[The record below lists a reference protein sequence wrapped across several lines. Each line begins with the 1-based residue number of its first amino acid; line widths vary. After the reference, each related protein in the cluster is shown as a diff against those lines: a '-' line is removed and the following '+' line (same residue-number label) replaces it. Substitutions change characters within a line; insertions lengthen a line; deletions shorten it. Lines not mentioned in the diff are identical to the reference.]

1 MSDIFAIWHK
11 PGDEW
16 LTDHSGRVIVFPNES
31 SATQFQK
38 LVDVEPPLAPEMEIR
53 LYKDELDAIR
63 YEEL

>member
-1 MSDIFAIWHK
+1 MSEIFAIWHK

-16 LTDHSGRVIVFPNES
+16 LTDHSGRVIVFPDES

-38 LVDVEPPLAPEMEIR
+38 LVDVESPLTPEMEVKP
-53 LYKDELDAIR
+53 YQDELDTIR